1 VKTKSWKWPRTHH
14 QSIAHNWTQTS
25 TQLGTGTTQKWDFQT
40 SPLETMIGIQTDF
53 NHQIR
58 WARLLLLFTHFR
70 ASCKAG
76 KTAAGAT
83 LMHVLPALLETS
95 VKEPTC

>member
-1 VKTKSWKWPRTHH
+1 LEKSAVKTKSWKWPRTHH

-25 TQLGTGTTQKWDFQT
+25 TQLGTGTTQKWGI
-40 SPLETMIGIQTDF
+40 SSGIQTDF

-58 WARLLLLFTHFR
+58 WARLLLWFTHFR

-83 LMHVLPALLETS
+83 LMHVLPALLATS
-95 VKEPTC
+95 VKGPTC